1 MSRNR
6 EALIDIAEAI
16 KLILRYVE
24 AVDFDILA
32 ANIEK

>member
-16 KLILRYVE
+16 KLIYYWKICNR
-24 AVDFDILA
+24 LA
-32 ANIEK
+32 CYQAPAW